1 MQSQI
6 IIIHS
11 IYFLI
16 NISLVN
22 TVCLLISNTCSLYFV
37 RIENPEKI
45 RKLEMRMKNKE
56 ECENDKC
63 KKLLKLFEECE
74 QRQRQMKRIII
85 EIMRVR
91 LKKPRRVS
99 PIQL

>member
-1 MQSQI
+1 M
-6 IIIHS
+6 
-11 IYFLI
+11 
-16 NISLVN
+16 NMSLVN

-45 RKLEMRMKNKE
+45 RKLEMRMTEE
-56 ECENDKC
+56 ECVNDKC

-85 EIMRVR
+85 EIMRNR
-91 LKKPRRVS
+91 LKKSRRVS